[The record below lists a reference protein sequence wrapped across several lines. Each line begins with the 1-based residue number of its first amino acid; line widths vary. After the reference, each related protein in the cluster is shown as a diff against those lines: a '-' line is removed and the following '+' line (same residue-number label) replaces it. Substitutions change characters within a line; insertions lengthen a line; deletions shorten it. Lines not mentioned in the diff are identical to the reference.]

1 MSILTKIDSIPVF
14 TKKSEALTWAR
25 LNGFIGYNKYTH
37 LGELGYMPGKARA
50 GSVYS
55 KVYSKTITVDA
66 NHVDTQTLT
75 IDPDT
80 DWVTSGSDWDLL
92 YEKRKKKKKKDT
104 IFDGWQDPSLDTH
117 DGLQDDTAGDDT
129 GEGEGG
135 EGGEGGETDP
145 GGGY

>member
-66 NHVDTQTLT
+66 NHINTQVLVANPDGDGLIRNEDT
-75 IDPDT
+75 I
-80 DWVTSGSDWDLL
+80 
-92 YEKRKKKKKKDT
+92 ENT
-104 IFDGWQDPSLDTH
+104 IFDGWQDPGS
-117 DGLQDDTAGDDT
+117 QDIQDYTGEDDT
-129 GEGEGG
+129 G
-135 EGGEGGETDP
+135 GGETDP
-145 GGGY
+145 DGGY